1 MQKPEEK
8 VVHYASPEAAKLTK
22 VEGWLSADGSFWPSS
37 RADAEHMARYCG
49 STHQKC
55 HDCDEDVAKRS
66 IRCDAC
72 AELHVNARFAALER
86 LPWDGNSY
94 ITMFDGDLFFSDFD
108 ELAYHIEEHACTVES
123 LMLMHCRPN
132 YPSTIDP
139 DDHFCDDLPEDGEV
153 SDALRVAF
161 EALNDVI
168 RKEPPLS
175 WSMGKVAV
183 ELSAEQ
189 IETLKQ
195 LEKGNVDPE

>member
-8 VVHYASPEAAKLTK
+8 VVHYTSTEAAKLTTI
-22 VEGWLSADGSFWPSS
+22 EGWLAASGTFWPSS
-37 RADAEHMARYCG
+37 RTDAEHMARYSGC
-49 STHQKC
+49 TH
-55 HDCDEDVAKRS
+55 VACRECEAPTEKMWTH
-66 IRCDAC
+66 CEAC
-72 AELHVNARFAALER
+72 RDKHAVERYNALPRM
-86 LPWDGNSY
+86 PWDGNSF
-94 ITMFDGDLFFSDFD
+94 ITMLDGDLYFSDFD
-108 ELAYHIEEHACTVES
+108 DLANHIEEHAGTVES
-123 LMLMHCRPN
+123 LMLMHCKPN

-139 DDHFCDDLPEDGEV
+139 EDHFCDDLPEDGEV

-195 LEKGNVDPE
+195 LEKGNVDTE